1 MTAKRIILVED
12 EATIAF
18 GIKRALEKEGYDF
31 THYSSAEACLA
42 DDTPW
47 DLAILDWM
55 LPGISGIELVKRFKK
70 EDPKRP
76 IIMVTAK
83 STSQDLVQG
92 LDVGADDYVPKPFQ
106 LSELLARVRARL
118 RQDSQSNL
126 NQSIIQLDG
135 LTIDLQHQTLRRG
148 ALETH
153 LTTHENAVLQYL
165 IQRPGQDVSRQE
177 LLEQVWG
184 YAPTMQTRTVDNQIL
199 KLRKKMEL
207 NPARP
212 RYIITVHGV
221 GYRFVL

>member
-1 MTAKRIILVED
+1 MSIQRIILVED
-12 EATIAF
+12 DTTIAF
-18 GIKRALEKEGYDF
+18 GIQRALEKEGYAV
-31 THYSSAEACLA
+31 THFQSSEECLA

-47 DLAILDWM
+47 DLGIFDWM
-55 LPGISGIELVKRFKK
+55 LPGISGIELVKRCKA
-70 EDPKRP
+70 EDPNRP

-83 STSQDLVQG
+83 STSQDLVTG
-92 LDVGADDYVPKPFQ
+92 FDVGADDYVAKPFQ
-106 LSELLARVRARL
+106 LAELLARVKARL
-118 RQDSQSNL
+118 RTEIKPTH
-126 NQSIIQLDG
+126 IIDLDG
-135 LTIDLQHQTLRRG
+135 LTIDLQHQVLRRG

-165 IQRPGQDVSRQE
+165 TEREGQDVSRQE

-199 KLRKKMEL
+199 KLRKKMEI

-221 GYRFVL
+221 GYRFVR

>member
-31 THYSSAEACLA
+31 TRYSSAEACLA

-118 RQDSQSNL
+118 RQDTSNL